1 MNIST
6 FCSFAN
12 TYSRKVFTFHKK
24 DILLYLLTQWQN
36 ALILLNSG
44 VSDTGKLVQMQGFGA
59 LLFLWGMLDFIMS
72 QSGVDVYYDWLGIWL
87 PDLIYDYSHWMA
99 MALGLTLV
107 GAAQKNRP
115 LYFKTLHQFNLIHN
129 QSHHHLDLICAGQ
142 HLFGKQ
148 VPDPWL

>member
-107 GAAQKNRP
+107 GAAQK
-115 LYFKTLHQFNLIHN
+115 K
-129 QSHHHLDLICAGQ
+129 
-142 HLFGKQ
+142 
-148 VPDPWL
+148 